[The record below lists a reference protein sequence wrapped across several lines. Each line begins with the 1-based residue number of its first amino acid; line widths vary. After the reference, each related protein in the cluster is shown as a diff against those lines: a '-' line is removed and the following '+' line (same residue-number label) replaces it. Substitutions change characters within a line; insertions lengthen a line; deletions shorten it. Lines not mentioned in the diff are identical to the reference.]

1 MDVKW
6 FLRKLFRVCW
16 VFIPK
21 VKSVQL
27 VSERRWT
34 PSGQKEIQVWE
45 NFISLKWFW
54 DFLLGLVWIANLT
67 WEPSYQLS
75 SCGPSAVCSP
85 HCNSLPMNQICQV
98 SEGWAVLCFCVRIR
112 ENSQALR
119 ASPGCTAVLRM
130 GTELQSSLSPSAVC
144 PWSGA
149 AWDSLS
155 WFLGPESFQKSQ
167 GPAFPLLLE
176 NDTFHP

>member
-1 MDVKW
+1 MS
-6 FLRKLFRVCW
+6 FCIFNSLRIDNSILLVGLHFSSNSW
-16 VFIPK
+16 EFI
-21 VKSVQL
+21 
-27 VSERRWT
+27 
-34 PSGQKEIQVWE
+34 WE